1 MSGLM
6 RIDEAWRTM
15 TISFSSTKM
24 GSKLSDWM
32 LVNQNIQ
39 KKTNIKK
46 LISPLF
52 TGPQGFQ
59 GCQKMGQDPLNM
71 PHEVWCANIAPKL
84 KNIQKCLWKQGFFD
98 DFSSILTV
106 FCSLY
111 NLRAILAQKENTF
124 ICRKKNVI
132 FWHPW
137 DPWGRINSGKNV
149 FWVQT
154 ATVFWWQ
161 FRDTF

>member
-1 MSGLM
+1 
-6 RIDEAWRTM
+6 
-15 TISFSSTKM
+15 
-24 GSKLSDWM
+24 
-32 LVNQNIQ
+32 
-39 KKTNIKK
+39 
-46 LISPLF
+46 
-52 TGPQGFQ
+52 
-59 GCQKMGQDPLNM
+59 MGQDPLNM
-71 PHEVWCANIAPKL
+71 PYEVWCANIAPKL
-84 KNIQKCLWKQGFFD
+84 KNIRKCLWKQGFFD

-154 ATVFWWQ
+154 ATVLSGTPNFFGPSYFEAALVALKYDFEIQ
-161 FRDTF
+161 KFAIFDVLSNDSGKIYKEILQSIFD